1 MQQEEGGGG
10 GGGHHLLVS
19 GVAESRDIDANGR
32 FNQEHEY
39 DAIASNKDQD
49 QPGPA
54 NACNQEQ
61 EYDMWNMS
69 PVNKSE
75 K

>member
-1 MQQEEGGGG
+1 MQQEGEG

-19 GVAESRDIDANGR
+19 VAESRDIDANGR
-32 FNQEHEY
+32 FNQEHGY